1 MGNRSVLIT
10 ENGLETTVP
19 NIVESAVRISVALL
33 FSKSLNG
40 DLGLHYLSKHRYIYA
55 LYTPHIDVLN
65 LIKTK
70 F

>member
-1 MGNRSVLIT
+1 MLIT

-40 DLGLHYLSKHRYIYA
+40 DLGLHYLSKYRYIYA
-55 LYTPHIDVLN
+55 L
-65 LIKTK
+65 
-70 F
+70 

>member
-40 DLGLHYLSKHRYIYA
+40 DLGLHYLSKYRYIYA

-65 LIKTK
+65 LIKK
-70 F
+70 